1 MEKDVNQTFRP
12 LIFSKENSLLGQP
25 LHLMNEQTSSYS
37 SKIPFLTPQK
47 VISTKFGHK
56 DLPDLPKHGKSHQL
70 GIFKQANTL
79 HSQKNTI
86 GKAITSRELRPA
98 SSSAAAKLKENGT
111 TNYSPWTARDHLKPS
126 RSVSTS
132 LENRS
137 FANSMSSLAQNNHS
151 IVGKPSVKNLLR
163 RFDSNYGDQ
172 TTSSSLKIN
181 DKKISSSR
189 EKGQVRTPGKA
200 MQVDALLKNKKM
212 SQSDYNLPGEA
223 PKTRVSNMANSK
235 GVSTK
240 KSNSKTSSAPSTLL
254 FGEVRR
260 FDKKIFSD
268 TDDRARRLRRTSDP
282 SIQPHDSGPKIS
294 NLSLP
299 KLSCELAVVNDVSRP
314 KAHNRNHS
322 DLADTKVN
330 TFVNLGTRST
340 TLSQNSNLRIPF
352 SSQSPISKIQFVSSS
367 PAPSKSRKNEQPQ
380 TQSKD
385 YCKITEDN
393 TIKTKYSSNEEMDSP
408 TLPAGVFYSPIESNI
423 LRKISKSLDAIPGD
437 LPTLG
442 VPGSYV
448 EDDEICSSVM
458 KKIVV
463 NSSSETC
470 ASNPRRESS
479 MKSLVPLEKSIS
491 IEQYHEEHPEAI
503 FQENMID
510 KHVIDANGIT
520 NEHISGF
527 DCFEKDP
534 CPPGAFQD
542 EDTLLHRSLMLS
554 MSSEAHFHACEAS
567 EAQKNIEN
575 SLDDVDGNQSQHY
588 IYDKYDVDMLE
599 FKNSSGISD
608 IIKSQSIP
616 SDYGDFQ
623 HPLTETYYEA
633 SENGLFDSENRSAI
647 SSQGIFS
654 KHSSWQTDFSIGIEN
669 EYTGRKQSIKDA
681 IFPPNSHE
689 ERPTPPPK
697 NSKLSQMASSKPPG
711 NTLIP
716 STSFQNTNISP
727 QLPPVSTGEGFSLK
741 FSRSDSLNTDTV
753 PIERQK
759 SKYASPSPKK
769 SQRSTSSPVH
779 RSSSPVSSITRP
791 HSGVS
796 TNISN
801 SRTSNEDLYF
811 RKELIP
817 KTNTYN
823 DLYTKKESNANLDSG
838 MPLAGRLGTEKEIRL
853 RDENRKRL
861 YQRKMAIK
869 ELIDTEAVYFK
880 DMNVVEEIYKGT
892 AEACPNLEASDI
904 KTIFRNTEE
913 IVSFSNNF
921 LEDLKLAA
929 LPIYSPRGP
938 KVKTNGSDNST
949 SISEP
954 DKISVETVLIDET
967 EEQRDKETFIGASFS
982 KHLPKM
988 QVIYTNFL
996 KNSESA
1002 SSRLLELQKDSA
1014 VKVWL
1019 SECNTVAKD
1028 LTAAWDLDALLV
1040 KPVQRITRY
1049 QLLLKQIQNTTPE
1062 THPDSEAL
1070 IACCQEISKLLKD
1083 IDDLKKRI
1091 HMVAKIVGRKRKE
1104 SDVVRIGIAKAF
1116 GRRSDK
1122 ANLNA
1127 NRIKDDETYLKMSE
1141 KFGDDY
1147 LRLQVVLRDAE
1158 YYTRQVSIYV
1168 TDYLRFLSAIELIM
1182 RMSPSGYPEIESKW
1196 ARFNVSMREI
1206 GTKFL
1211 EEHIFEV
1218 RKFVIEPFERMISA
1232 YNGPLL
1238 AMKKRDKRRID
1249 FEKSLT
1255 LKAQGKKVDEKLQNL
1270 SNEYSALHET
1280 LKFELP
1286 KLSQLTEK
1294 MGKVILER
1302 LIHTQGK
1309 WFGIWVQRFQIV
1321 LEDNECP
1328 RDISDIINQFKPDF
1342 RFEESRL
1349 LELGIVNG
1357 NFWCEPSLRGAQ
1369 SRSHSRQISDIGNF
1383 SQLARSESTNV
1394 KRSSTIYS
1402 GNRSQPS
1409 SCFQSPSNSINAST
1423 VVEINNRGAPTSPS
1437 EKTGR
1442 RSFTSEGGMRVSSDY
1457 NTYHRRESV
1466 STYGSY
1472 HDGPLQSTRPLSG
1485 IFHSSLPLEN
1495 GNISGSRASSRDR
1508 SRSRGYTVLY
1518 LAASLFEFNISA
1530 TKKEAGYPYLTYQA
1544 GEIFDVI
1551 GEKGELW
1558 LAKNQDDISD
1568 TVGWIWSK
1576 HFARLAAN

>member
-1 MEKDVNQTFRP
+1 MEKDVNQNFNP
-12 LIFSKENSLLGQP
+12 PIFIKENPLLGQP
-25 LHLMNEQTSSYS
+25 LHFMSELNPSYP
-37 SKIPFLTPQK
+37 SKIPSFTSQK
-47 VISTKFGHK
+47 VFSTKIGRK
-56 DLPDLPKHGKSHQL
+56 DLPDSLNNGKNLQL
-70 GIFKQANTL
+70 GISKQANVINSQINTL
-79 HSQKNTI
+79 
-86 GKAITSRELRPA
+86 GKAVTSPELRPT
-98 SSSAAAKLKENGT
+98 SSSVEKLKENGT
-111 TNYSPWTARDHLKPS
+111 TNYSPWTTRAHLKPS

-137 FANSMSSLAQNNHS
+137 FANSMSSLALNNHS
-151 IVGKPSVKNLLR
+151 IAGKPSVKNLLR

-172 TTSSSLKIN
+172 TTSSTLKIT
-181 DKKISSSR
+181 DKKINSPR
-189 EKGQVRTPGKA
+189 GKGQARIPTKEI
-200 MQVDALLKNKKM
+200 QVEALSKDKVT
-212 SQSDYNLPGEA
+212 SQSDHNPSGA
-223 PKTRVSNMANSK
+223 ARKTRVSNMVYSRSASIK
-235 GVSTK
+235 QSIT
-240 KSNSKTSSAPSTLL
+240 KTSPVSPTFL
-254 FGEVRR
+254 FGEVRQ
-260 FDKKIFSD
+260 FDKKKSTETFN
-268 TDDRARRLRRTSDP
+268 RARRRRRTSDP
-282 SIQPHDSGPKIS
+282 SVQPHDSESKIS
-294 NLSLP
+294 NSSLP
-299 KLSCELAVVNDVSRP
+299 ISSCELVVQDMSRP

-330 TFVNLGTRST
+330 TFVSLGTRST
-340 TLSQNSNLRIPF
+340 TPPHTSNLKIPL
-352 SSQSPISKIQFVSSS
+352 SSKSPISRSQLVSSS
-367 PAPSKSRKNEQPQ
+367 PVSNKLRENEQSQ
-380 TQSKD
+380 TQSEVS
-385 YCKITEDN
+385 CKMTEDN
-393 TIKTKYSSNEEMDSP
+393 TTKTKNSSTEQMDSP
-408 TLPAGVFYSPIESNI
+408 TLPAGLFYSPIESNI
-423 LRKISKSLDAIPGD
+423 LRKRSKGFDAIPGD
-437 LPTLG
+437 LPILG

-448 EDDEICSSVM
+448 EDDEICPNVV
-458 KKIVV
+458 KKLEVKC
-463 NSSSETC
+463 STETC
-470 ASNPRRESS
+470 ASNPMHESTI
-479 MKSLVPLEKSIS
+479 KCPVPFEKSIS
-491 IEQYHEEHPEAI
+491 SEQSHKEHTESI
-503 FQENMID
+503 FRDIIID
-510 KHVIDANGIT
+510 KHVVKANGISA
-520 NEHISGF
+520 EPLSGYDF
-527 DCFEKDP
+527 FGKDP

-542 EDTLLHRSLMLS
+542 EDTLLRRSLMLN
-554 MSSEAHFHACEAS
+554 MSSESHFHACEAS
-567 EAQKNIEN
+567 EEPKNVESTLN
-575 SLDDVDGNQSQHY
+575 DVDSNQSQHH
-588 IYDKYDVDMLE
+588 IYDKYDVEIHD
-599 FKNSSGISD
+599 FKNSPGISD
-608 IIKSQSIP
+608 ITKNQSLP
-616 SDYGDFQ
+616 NDYGDFQ

-654 KHSSWQTDFSIGIEN
+654 KHSSWQTDFSVGIEH

-681 IFPPNSHE
+681 VFPPSSYE

-697 NSKLSQMASSKPPG
+697 NSKLSLVVPQKPPG
-711 NTLIP
+711 NSLIP

-741 FSRSDSLNTDTV
+741 FSQNYSLNTDTV
-753 PIERQK
+753 PTQRQQF
-759 SKYASPSPKK
+759 KYVPSSPKK
-769 SQRSTSSPVH
+769 FQRSTSSPVH
-779 RSSSPVSSITRP
+779 RSSSSASSIPRP
-791 HSGVS
+791 LSGVS

-801 SRTSNEDLYF
+801 SRTSSEDIYY
-811 RKELIP
+811 RKESIP
-817 KTNTYN
+817 KPNTHN
-823 DLYTKKESNANLDSG
+823 DLYDKKEANANLN
-838 MPLAGRLGTEKEIRL
+838 AGISVAGQVETEEEMRL

-904 KTIFRNTEE
+904 KIIFRNTEE
-913 IVSFSNNF
+913 IVSFSNTF

-938 KVKTNGSDNST
+938 KVKTSGSDNST
-949 SISEP
+949 SFSEL
-954 DKISVETVLIDET
+954 DKISVETVLIDEI
-967 EEQRDKETFIGASFS
+967 EEQRDKETFIGASFG
-982 KHLPKM
+982 KHLPNM

-1002 SSRLLELQKDSA
+1002 SSRLVDLQKDPA

-1019 SECNTVAKD
+1019 SECNIVAKD

-1127 NRIKDDETYLKMSE
+1127 NRIKDDETYMKMSE

-1168 TDYLRFLSAIELIM
+1168 NDYLRFLSTIELIM
-1182 RMSPSGYPEIESKW
+1182 RMSPAGYPEIESKW

-1206 GTKFL
+1206 GTKFV

-1238 AMKKRDKRRID
+1238 AMKKRDKRKID

-1255 LKAQGKKVDEKLQNL
+1255 LKAQGKKIDEKLQNL

-1302 LIHTQGK
+1302 LIYIQGK

-1321 LEDNECP
+1321 LEDNEVS
-1328 RDISDIINQFKPDF
+1328 RDISEIINQFISDF

-1357 NFWCEPSLRGAQ
+1357 GFWREPSLRGPQ
-1369 SRSHSRQISDIGNF
+1369 SGSHSRQISDIGNS
-1383 SQLARSESTNV
+1383 SQLTRTESTNA

-1402 GNRSQPS
+1402 GNRSQPC
-1409 SCFQSPSNSINAST
+1409 SCFQSPSNSINTST
-1423 VVEINNRGAPTSPS
+1423 VVEAHNRGVPTSPS
-1437 EKTGR
+1437 ENIGR
-1442 RSFTSEGGMRVSSDY
+1442 RSFTSESGLRVSSDY
-1457 NTYHRRESV
+1457 NTYRRRESV
-1466 STYGSY
+1466 STHGSY
-1472 HDGPLQSTRPLSG
+1472 HDGPLQSARPLSG

-1495 GNISGSRASSRDR
+1495 GNFSQSRASSRDR